1 MQRDGVT
8 SHAGFARQPGGVAAR
23 ATVELDEATFALVG
37 EGSQPR
43 VVAYRDLSTVAI
55 SGGVGLLVIGDGP
68 GAERWLLEQFGAAIG
83 PLLAELRE
91 RRLRQRLA
99 DGLVELPAGEP
110 VELVEYAVGRE
121 AGVAQLAL
129 DAWGVTLTPL
139 DERQPVHRT
148 RRAEITSVD
157 VRPEVGGVRVGALGG
172 GFDLLRLGSA
182 ATRYHDRL
190 AALPTGAALDA
201 GRLVAALVLDAPPA
215 VAARAAGA
223 LIDGR
228 PASPADLGDA
238 WPWLEANVLREPAFA
253 ASYAALRARAGGDS
267 GLRWLALAPVE
278 PGADEMK
285 AWFLVA
291 LPANLVALELVSEGA
306 HATYCFRVVPRAT
319 YAGGI
324 DPGAARAAVSG
335 ISAALL
341 DARFLREPIAMP
353 DAQLAT
359 PRGIRWRLALR
370 ALPSLA
376 LARAQFVGRLVHR
389 DEASWEAALDDLI
402 TWHETCRDDGA
413 AWPGRVAEEAMI
425 ESNDGAAAGGAAAVD
440 TTASDATAVDTTASD
455 ATAGDATASDASAAP
470 FVASPSGSAPPATS
484 AGSRPPTP

>member
-1 MQRDGVT
+1 MHGDAAT
-8 SHAGFARQPGGVAAR
+8 TYAGLAHQPAAAAAP
-23 ATVELDEATFALVG
+23 ATIELDEATFALIA

-43 VVAYRDLSTVAI
+43 VVAYRDLATVAI
-55 SGGVGLLVIGDGP
+55 TGGIGLLVIGDGP

-99 DGLVELPAGEP
+99 DGLVEFPTGEP
-110 VELVEYAVGRE
+110 VELVEYAIGDE

-129 DAWGVTLTPL
+129 DGWGVTLAPL
-139 DERQPVHRT
+139 DERRPVHRT
-148 RRAEITSVD
+148 RRADITRVD
-157 VRPEVGGVRVGALGG
+157 VRPEVGGVRVAAAAG

-182 ATRYHDRL
+182 ATRHHDRL
-190 AALPTGAALDA
+190 AALPAGASLDA
-201 GRLVAALVLDAPPA
+201 GRLVAALVPDAPPA

-228 PASPADLGDA
+228 PASPADLLDA

-253 ASYAALRARAGGDS
+253 ASYAGLRARAGGDAA
-267 GLRWLALAPVE
+267 LRWLALAPVE

-291 LPANLVALELVSEGA
+291 LPGNLVALELVSEGA
-306 HATYCFRVVPRAT
+306 HATYCFRVVPRST
-319 YAGGI
+319 YRGGI
-324 DPGAARAAVSG
+324 DPVAASAAVHG
-335 ISAALL
+335 ISNALL

-353 DAQLAT
+353 DDQLGT

-370 ALPSLA
+370 AIPSLA

-389 DEASWEAALDDLI
+389 DEARWEAALDDLI
-402 TWHETCRDDGA
+402 TWHGACRDERA
-413 AWPGRVAEEAMI
+413 AWPGRLAEEAAI
-425 ESNDGAAAGGAAAVD
+425 DSIAGGAEDAA
-440 TTASDATAVDTTASD
+440 TPRISTARLAGAESQAAGAV
-455 ATAGDATASDASAAP
+455 P
-470 FVASPSGSAPPATS
+470 
-484 AGSRPPTP
+484 RPPTP